1 MSACVL
7 VLLLLAAGVVVAL
20 KLRGRAP
27 ERIRADKLSALRSEG
42 LSDSE
47 KDRALRREQLEAAE
61 KLLAEYPTNDD
72 VVYLAGLVHED
83 QGNKEE
89 AMKLWTRSI
98 ELDATRADANESM
111 GQALLLRDDYAGAEK
126 YFRRAL
132 ELDSNSP
139 SARLRLATALSQQG
153 QLPEAVSVLE
163 QGHGLSAE
171 AYRLMAQTLQQLNQY
186 ERARTNYEGAI
197 KLKSDFAEAWYGLG
211 QTLAQLGETEKS
223 REYIEKS
230 SELRKESDEGARRV
244 RKEFDPLAATRSSVA
259 RTHTDVARVY
269 MILGNPRKA
278 EELWLRAAAIDPQ
291 NVLCRLQLA
300 VLYQQTR
307 RDREALQFYQ
317 QAAKLDPADGLAQL
331 NMGRVYTKLN
341 QADGAE
347 RAFKEV
353 IRLEPKRPEGYSA
366 LAQLYLQTR
375 SNLAEAERL
384 AGVATELAKE
394 APYFAL
400 LSQAC
405 AQNGNRHG
413 ALMAINRAIELQP
426 ANPQFEQMRETIVG
440 AKR

>member
-1 MSACVL
+1 MSKRDKSRRPNKAGIVSACVL

-27 ERIRADKLSALRSEG
+27 ERIRADKLSALRIEG

-197 KLKSDFAEAWYGLG
+197 KLKSDFAE
-211 QTLAQLGETEKS
+211 
-223 REYIEKS
+223 
-230 SELRKESDEGARRV
+230 
-244 RKEFDPLAATRSSVA
+244 
-259 RTHTDVARVY
+259 
-269 MILGNPRKA
+269 
-278 EELWLRAAAIDPQ
+278 
-291 NVLCRLQLA
+291 
-300 VLYQQTR
+300 
-307 RDREALQFYQ
+307 
-317 QAAKLDPADGLAQL
+317 
-331 NMGRVYTKLN
+331 
-341 QADGAE
+341 
-347 RAFKEV
+347 
-353 IRLEPKRPEGYSA
+353 
-366 LAQLYLQTR
+366 
-375 SNLAEAERL
+375 
-384 AGVATELAKE
+384 
-394 APYFAL
+394 
-400 LSQAC
+400 
-405 AQNGNRHG
+405 
-413 ALMAINRAIELQP
+413 
-426 ANPQFEQMRETIVG
+426 
-440 AKR
+440 